1 MKDTHR
7 QQYRATFV
15 DASEAPQLLID
26 EVFLR
31 LRSTTQQHNTR
42 KKLSNIQ
49 HKHIQPYEYMYSKN
63 TSLSIFED

>member
-26 EVFLR
+26 EVFFKNYTVQLKHSQR
-31 LRSTTQQHNTR
+31 THTHTSMNTR
-42 KKLSNIQ
+42 TQTLPN
-49 HKHIQPYEYMYSKN
+49 YSWIK
-63 TSLSIFED
+63 FF

>member
-26 EVFLR
+26 EVFFKNYTVQL
-31 LRSTTQQHNTR
+31 
-42 KKLSNIQ
+42 
-49 HKHIQPYEYMYSKN
+49 KHSQYMRTHLYEHTYANPTPM
-63 TSLSIFED
+63 SIFED

>member
-26 EVFLR
+26 EVFFKKI
-31 LRSTTQQHNTR
+31 TQYNSNTHNAR
-42 KKLSNIQ
+42 ILI
-49 HKHIQPYEYMYSKN
+49 
-63 TSLSIFED
+63 LL